1 MVVAVIRVDG
11 EPAFVLHARAYRETS
26 QLVDLFSRHY
36 GRMRVVARG
45 FRRPK
50 TGGRVLEPF
59 VPLVVGWSGKGE
71 LKNLVS
77 AEPSGQPLLL
87 KGNHLFSGF
96 YLNELILRLLADHD
110 PHDTLF
116 DRYLE
121 VITSLSEGAGIEP
134 ALRNFECS
142 LLNEVGYGLS
152 LESTIEPGGAV
163 EPDNWYWFDPSVG
176 VSQRAYLANDKP
188 QPNWFRGSELLAI
201 ASGDYA
207 DETSAKSA
215 KRLMR
220 LAIQSLLGD
229 KPLRSRELFIRDRSQ
244 SQEPR

>member
-1 MVVAVIRVDG
+1 MTAIRIDG
-11 EPAFVLHARAYRETS
+11 EPAFVMHTRAYRETS
-26 QLVDLFSRHY
+26 QLVDLFTRHY
-36 GRMRVVARG
+36 GRLRVVARG

-59 VPLVVGWSGKGE
+59 VPIVVGWSGKGE

-77 AEPSGQPLLL
+77 AEPAGHSLLL

-110 PHDTLF
+110 PHETLF

-121 VITSLSEGAGIEP
+121 VITNLSKGEGIEP
-134 ALRNFECS
+134 ALRIFESS
-142 LLNEVGYGLS
+142 LLDEVGYGLV
-152 LESTIEPGGAV
+152 LNSTCDSGTDV
-163 EPDNWYWFDPSVG
+163 LPDGWYWFDPTTG
-176 VSQRAYLANDKP
+176 VSERLFIAKDKP

-201 ASGDYA
+201 AAGEYTDQA
-207 DETSAKSA
+207 TAKSA

-229 KPLRSRELFIRDRSQ
+229 KPLRSRELFIRDGAQ
-244 SQEPR
+244 SQEPQ